1 VGANAPSPPHPPKF
15 ALTPLKVAHPQLL
28 IKGKYVFGQ
37 RDFRLD
43 ALMPTS
49 NLYLVFFSLFQE
61 FRLDEEHEWKN
72 KKKEDDGPN
81 ARLR

>member
-1 VGANAPSPPHPPKF
+1 
-15 ALTPLKVAHPQLL
+15 
-28 IKGKYVFGQ
+28 
-37 RDFRLD
+37 
-43 ALMPTS
+43 
-49 NLYLVFFSLFQE
+49 LFQE